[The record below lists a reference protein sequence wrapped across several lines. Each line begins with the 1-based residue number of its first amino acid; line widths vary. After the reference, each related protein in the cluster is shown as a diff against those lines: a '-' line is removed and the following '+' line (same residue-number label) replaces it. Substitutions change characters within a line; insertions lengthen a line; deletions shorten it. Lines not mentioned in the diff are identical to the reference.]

1 MHYFLTSFTPSTAN
15 CKLAILGKKK
25 KKKIVW
31 PYSSSISAAFHMQEG
46 LNLKNGDVRL
56 ISVERR
62 KEMMRKERAV
72 SVARKKKT
80 KRQKEGREGKER
92 EDEEVEK

>member
-1 MHYFLTSFTPSTAN
+1 
-15 CKLAILGKKK
+15 
-25 KKKIVW
+25 
-31 PYSSSISAAFHMQEG
+31 MQEG